1 MGTYSLG
8 QGNISFTDLLQLSLP
23 LSSIGDCG
31 VLVDLGLGERE
42 LLESSDD
49 IVIGNSRHVW
59 DCIEVSSRY
68 DGRYTR

>member
-1 MGTYSLG
+1 MSFDLFSSSAIETIRTYSLG

-23 LSSIGDCG
+23 LSTIGDCG

-49 IVIGNSRHVW
+49 IVIGNSRHV
-59 DCIEVSSRY
+59 
-68 DGRYTR
+68 